1 MREHIAKEFKE
12 FLKPE
17 LDPVADEEM
26 YSKVE
31 NEAEAIEEKFLK
43 IVYKDLPVFDF
54 EINWSYIQK
63 YIFIF

>member
-1 MREHIAKEFKE
+1 
-12 FLKPE
+12 
-17 LDPVADEEM
+17 M

-54 EINWSYIQK
+54 EIN
-63 YIFIF
+63 

>member
-1 MREHIAKEFKE
+1 LREHIAKEFKE
-12 FLKPE
+12 FLQPE

-54 EINWSYIQK
+54 EIN
-63 YIFIF
+63 